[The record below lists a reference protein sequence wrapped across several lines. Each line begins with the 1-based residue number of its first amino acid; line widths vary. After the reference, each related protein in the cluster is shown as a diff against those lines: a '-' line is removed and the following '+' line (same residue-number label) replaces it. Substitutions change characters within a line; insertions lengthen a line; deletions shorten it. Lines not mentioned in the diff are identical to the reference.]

1 MIILAVVKVDSKGR
15 SLSLNWRA
23 YQARIVSTIRYS
35 RYLKIET
42 KMSVIVKIRSCS
54 SLHASFLGTKMAKE
68 RQGNK
73 LKREELRKFRGDEGR
88 GAKEVCR
95 VNSNVTRAEKRRKR
109 ESERKKNRMING
121 VINSLGER
129 CFVHDNNRDEG

>member
-1 MIILAVVKVDSKGR
+1 MRKSNHELPPSNRELISRERNFSLVVRFLAKKRKRFSFWKSYLIILAVVKVDSKGR
-15 SLSLNWRA
+15 SLSLNSRP
-23 YQARIVSTIRYS
+23 YQVRIVSTIRYS

-88 GAKEVCR
+88 GAKELPC
-95 VNSNVTRAEKRRKR
+95 
-109 ESERKKNRMING
+109 
-121 VINSLGER
+121 
-129 CFVHDNNRDEG
+129 